1 MCVLF
6 SVAQLAVQVAMVT
19 NECFS
24 NGLCRKEPNVDVG
37 LAGYNGYDGKNGS
50 SDIDGPPLEVIIK

>member
-1 MCVLF
+1 M
-6 SVAQLAVQVAMVT
+6 A
-19 NECFS
+19 
-24 NGLCRKEPNVDVG
+24 LCRKEPDGDAG

>member
-24 NGLCRKEPNVDVG
+24 NGSLAKRARRGRWK
-37 LAGYNGYDGKNGS
+37 AGYNGYDGKNGS
-50 SDIDGPPLEVIIK
+50 SDIDVPPLEVIIK